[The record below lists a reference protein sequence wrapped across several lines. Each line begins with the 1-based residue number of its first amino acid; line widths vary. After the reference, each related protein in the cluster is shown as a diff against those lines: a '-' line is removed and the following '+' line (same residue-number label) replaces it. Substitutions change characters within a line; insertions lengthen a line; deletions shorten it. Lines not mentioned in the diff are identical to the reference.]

1 MTGRRPLQWETIA
14 KSKISRA
21 SFGRA
26 PRRPTFSDRERRNL
40 SGHVR
45 FNIAFAPDWK
55 TPTYH
60 APDIEPSAVADSS
73 ADLRRSR
80 VPGL

>member
-1 MTGRRPLQWETIA
+1 MTGRRLLQWETIA
-14 KSKISRA
+14 KSKITRTS
-21 SFGRA
+21 SGRA
-26 PRRPTFSDRERRNL
+26 PRPSTFSDRGRRNL

-45 FNIAFAPDWK
+45 FNIAFAPEWK
-55 TPTYH
+55 TPTYR

>member
-1 MTGRRPLQWETIA
+1 MTGRRPLQWETIS
-14 KSKISRA
+14 KSKIA
-21 SFGRA
+21 STA
-26 PRRPTFSDRERRNL
+26 PGLALQPPTFSEMGWRNL

-45 FNIAFAPDWK
+45 FNIAFAPEWK
-55 TPTYH
+55 TPTYL
-60 APDIEPSAVADSS
+60 APDIKPSAVADSS